1 MNNDGNT
8 DFRIDRSE
16 NTASGCSPQISPKI
30 NYFCTIDR
38 DLRHGWAISFV
49 LRPHGTPNDAN
60 RIICKRTMY
69 PDKPLVAPALY
80 LPPISYFTAIRSSA
94 HPVLIEQHEHF
105 PKQTYR
111 TRASIHGAN
120 GKLDLIIP
128 VKKGSKV
135 HTPMKDVRIS
145 YESNWQRLH
154 WLSMQTA
161 YRTSA
166 FFEYYEHE
174 FAGFYERQYAFLLD
188 YNMELFEL
196 LLRLL
201 KLDVAWELTD
211 RYQADYPER
220 IDLRA
225 LVHPKKEAPR
235 PVEPYYQVFA
245 SKNGFLPNLSIVDLL
260 FNLGP
265 QSKSHL

>member
-1 MNNDGNT
+1 MAQT
-8 DFRIDRSE
+8 
-16 NTASGCSPQISPKI
+16 
-30 NYFCTIDR
+30 
-38 DLRHGWAISFV
+38 V
-49 LRPHGTPNDAN
+49 LFA
-60 RIICKRTMY
+60 KTMY
-69 PDKPLVAPALY
+69 PDKPLIAPALY
-80 LPPISYFTAIRSSA
+80 LPPISYFSVIRTASQPI
-94 HPVLIEQHEHF
+94 LIEQHEHF

-128 VKKGSKV
+128 VKKGSKG

-154 WLSMQTA
+154 WLSIQTA

-166 FFEYYEHE
+166 FFEYYESE
-174 FAGFYERQYAFLLD
+174 FAGFYERQYEFLLD
-188 YNMELFEL
+188 YNMELFDL

-201 KLDVAWELTD
+201 KLEASWELTD
-211 RYQADYPER
+211 GYQSDYPEK

-225 LVHPKKEAPR
+225 VVHPKKETLR
-235 PVEPYYQVFA
+235 QVEPYYQVFA

-260 FNLGP
+260 FNQGP
-265 QSKSHL
+265 QSKSLL